1 MKKEVQILEQ
11 GAYPSDFSSYLS
23 EGLKVRFEPKKTQ
36 KPIVERRSSGQPT
49 QSAKENAVRSKC
61 PLVSLR
67 PLSEVPLS
75 GGFKFSSAGWSGAW
89 FGVKHVSFGQEVMKI
104 FGLGKKNG
112 INGALNLY
120 AKKVMNGAKI
130 FHGKLRTKFMNERLT
145 GMQRK
150 KQSPYQGE
158 SDKALHT
165 MSVGLVSC
173 HTITCGVDKHEWDAR
188 D

>member
-1 MKKEVQILEQ
+1 M
-11 GAYPSDFSSYLS
+11 
-23 EGLKVRFEPKKTQ
+23 RFEPKKTQ
-36 KPIVERRSSGQPT
+36 KPVVERRSSWQPT

-67 PLSEVPLS
+67 PLSEVPLRLM
-75 GGFKFSSAGWSGAW
+75 
-89 FGVKHVSFGQEVMKI
+89 HVLTCMIDGKCNIRPCPRKCRMEWGMVWHQACELWARGHENI
-104 FGLGKKNG
+104 WIGKKNG

-130 FHGKLRTKFMNERLT
+130 FHGKLRTELMNERLT

-150 KQSPYQGE
+150 KQSPYQGK

-165 MSVGLVSC
+165 MSVRLVSC